1 MEKLLKFDLKRNNKI
16 ITRFMIVN
24 AIFLAFAIVFHFIVK
39 KLNISFSSDFVACVF
54 IAGLGF
60 FILEN
65 FLYLFKLLDK
75 DFTKANSYLI
85 FSLPLSSKTYL
96 ASKIINFAC
105 FYIINLIFLLGF
117 YKLFYFYIGSDLI
130 YYFASGLICFVLVLL
145 ARINKNVLGNFK
157 ENKSAGII
165 VVIFL
170 ALVILFAYIICKY
183 FSLVLV
189 NSSLQLA
196 KPMDY
201 AFIFP
206 FAIGKYGIYKNL
218 TPFIYYLVITLGAF
232 VKTSKFLENN
242 IDLP

>member
-1 MEKLLKFDLKRNNKI
+1 MKKLLKFDVKRNNKI
-16 ITRFMIVN
+16 ITRLMIVN
-24 AIFLAFAIVFHFIVK
+24 AIFLAFAIVFHLFVKNLNLTFTKEFIR
-39 KLNISFSSDFVACVF
+39 IIF
-54 IAGLGF
+54 IGGILF
-60 FILEN
+60 FIFEN
-65 FLYLFKLLDK
+65 FIYLLSLVDK

-96 ASKIINFAC
+96 TSKIVNFSI
-105 FYIINLIFLLGF
+105 FYIINLMFLLGF
-117 YKLFYFYIGSDLI
+117 YKLFYFNIESDLV
-130 YYFASGLICFVLVLL
+130 YYFAIALICFVLFLL
-145 ARINKNVLGNFK
+145 ARINKNVLSNFK

-170 ALVILFAYIICKY
+170 ALIILIAYIICKY
-183 FSLVLV
+183 FSLVFV

-196 KPMDY
+196 RPMDY
-201 AFIFP
+201 AFVFP

-218 TPFIYYLVITLGAF
+218 TPFIYYLLITLGIF